1 MKVIKNYLYNAFYQI
16 FILLVPLVTSPY
28 LARVLGPT
36 GVGINDFTN
45 AVIQFFIIFGSI
57 GVALYGNRQVAYVRN
72 NREKLTNTFYEIFF
86 MRIIT
91 IGIAYVA
98 FFIFLSLV
106 HRFQIYYLAQSFS
119 LLAAAFDISWFFQG
133 VENFAVTVLRNLIV
147 KIITLISI
155 FTLVKS
161 YDDLAIYIL
170 ILSLSALIGNLTLFP
185 SLRRYIGLPN
195 WKNFHLWHHL
205 YPSLV
210 LFIPEIATQIYLYV
224 NKYMLGIMTNV
235 TQAGYFGQSDKIVKM
250 SLAVVTATGMVM
262 LPHVANAFQRGEMD
276 RVRGYLYTTFEF
288 VTALSIPLTFGI
300 AAVARTF
307 VPLFFS
313 TKFMPV
319 IPLMMLESV
328 VIILIAWSNAI
339 GVQYLVPTGQNKAY
353 NYSVIIGAIVN
364 IVANVPLIL
373 LIGTVGATLATVL
386 SETCVT
392 IYQVYAIR
400 NQVNLRKLFEGYF
413 KYFIAGVVMFAVV
426 FAIDLKA
433 PDTWLA
439 LFVEIMVGMICYA
452 LMLIILRPHLIRET
466 LEKLMSRAK
475 N

>member
-16 FILLVPLVTSPY
+16 FVLLVPLVTSPY
-28 LARVLGPT
+28 LARVLGPK

-45 AVIQFFIIFGSI
+45 AVIQFFIIFGSV

-72 NREKLTNTFYEIFF
+72 NREKLTNTFYEILF

-91 IGIAYVA
+91 IGIAYIA

-119 LLAAAFDISWFFQG
+119 LLAAAFDVSWFFQG

-170 ILSLSALIGNLTLFP
+170 ILSLSGLIGNLTLFP

-195 WKNFHLWHHL
+195 WKKFHLWHHF

-224 NKYMLGIMTNV
+224 NKYMLGMMTNV
-235 TQAGYFGQSDKIVKM
+235 TQAGFFGQSDKIIKM

-262 LPHVANAFQRGEMD
+262 LPHVANAFQRGEMEK
-276 RVRGYLYTTFEF
+276 VRGYLYTTFEF
-288 VTALSIPLTFGI
+288 VTALSVPLTFGI
-300 AAVARTF
+300 AAVANTF
-307 VPLFFS
+307 VPLFF
-313 TKFMPV
+313 TPKFMPV

-353 NYSVIIGAIVN
+353 NYSVIVGAVVN

-373 LIGTVGATLATVL
+373 LIGTVGATLATIL
-386 SETCVT
+386 SEICVT
-392 IYQVYAIR
+392 AYQIYAIR
-400 NQVNLRKLFEGYF
+400 NQVSLVKLFEGYF
-413 KYFIAGVVMFAVV
+413 KYFLAGLVMFIVV
-426 FAIDLKA
+426 FAIDLKS
-433 PDTWLA
+433 PDKWSI
-439 LFVEIMVGMICYA
+439 LFLEIIIGVICYA
-452 LMLIILRPHLIRET
+452 LMLLILRPHLIKEIILKAKT
-466 LEKLMSRAK
+466 KLG